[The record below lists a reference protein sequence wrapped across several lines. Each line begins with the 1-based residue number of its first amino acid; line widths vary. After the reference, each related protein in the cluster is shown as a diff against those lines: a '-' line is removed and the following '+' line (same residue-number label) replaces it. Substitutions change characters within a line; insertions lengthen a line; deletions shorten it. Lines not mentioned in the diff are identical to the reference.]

1 VWRFISKLDSQ
12 RGATTM
18 ANQMSQTESGKYP
31 LDNLTYDLI
40 SIIHNKSEALVAYDR
55 YLQDAQ
61 SNERI
66 RRSIEKLRLQDQECI
81 SELCEHL
88 SHLLGQQ
95 TQSNSAG
102 QAAMAGGS
110 KSAAKR

>member
-1 VWRFISKLDSQ
+1 
-12 RGATTM
+12 M

-40 SIIHNKSEALVAYDR
+40 SIIHNKSEALVAYDK

-66 RRSIEKLRLQDQECI
+66 RRSFEKLRLQDQECI

-95 TQSNSAG
+95 AQPNSTG
-102 QAAMAGGS
+102 QAAMAGGG
-110 KSAAKR
+110 KSTAKR